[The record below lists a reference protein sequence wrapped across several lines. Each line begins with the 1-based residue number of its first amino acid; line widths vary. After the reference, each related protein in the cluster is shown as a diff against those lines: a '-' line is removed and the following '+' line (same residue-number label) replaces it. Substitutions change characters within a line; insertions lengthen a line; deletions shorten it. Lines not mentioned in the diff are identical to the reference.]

1 MEARKKVHKEY
12 IRSLL
17 KDFTNF
23 DELML
28 TIMKL
33 GKEITEEHGGKDYN
47 SPEEFFLDIKNGTS
61 PLFVIDGDIDTDP
74 EGIGTNLICVK
85 QCPLKDLMN
94 EMSQTNTTD
103 NEVNTIMNGHILR
116 EGEKSNFLDIGC
128 YILQQLRQMMISSI
142 TVKGNYAFNYI
153 HLGCDKGTG
162 KRTISEG
169 DVEAV
174 GFGKD
179 SLNRLLDKYDCCY
192 TISYK
197 EGQSD

>member
-1 MEARKKVHKEY
+1 MEARKKVNKDY

-28 TIMKL
+28 SIMKL
-33 GKEITEEHGGKDYN
+33 GKEISDEHGRKDYN
-47 SPEEFFLDIKNGTS
+47 SPEEFFLDIKNETS
-61 PLFVIDGDIDTDP
+61 PLFAIDGDIETDP
-74 EGIGTNLICVK
+74 EGMGTNLICVK
-85 QCPLKDLMN
+85 QCPLKDLMS
-94 EMSQTNTTD
+94 EMSNSGTSD
-103 NEVNTIMNGHILR
+103 NEVDTIMKGHMLR
-116 EGEKSNFLDIGC
+116 DGEKSNFLDIGC
-128 YILQQLRQMMISSI
+128 YIMQQLRQMMISSI
-142 TVKGNYAFNYI
+142 TVKGEYAFNYI

-174 GFGKD
+174 GINID
-179 SLNRLLDKYDCCY
+179 ALNQLLDKYDCCY

-197 EGQSD
+197 EGQS